1 MSYKLNEEDVG
12 AILQVLSEDKKESI
26 NKAMDEIEEDNI
38 LKRFCYMQEA
48 RLFIESILLS
58 AIETYETE
66 IKPLSKDEARV
77 ELGMMTNRA
86 SMMGVEGIIKIL
98 MGVDPLYEDDDDA
111 EGLDVEDIPEEMLEE
126 ISKATG
132 LTVEELRDRGL
143 VVNVAREDENGDLK
157 ILSDSDSREI
167 IKEVPYDEYH
177 AIYANGMKMPKSN
190 KSKDKSNKPKDMKD
204 IIAELDK
211 VRKEL

>member
-12 AILQVLSEDKKESI
+12 AILQVLSEYKRETI
-26 NKAMDEIEEDNI
+26 NKAIDEIEDDDLLE
-38 LKRFCYMQEA
+38 RFCHMQEA
-48 RLFIESILLS
+48 RLFIESLLLS

-66 IKPLSKDEARV
+66 IKFLSKDEARV
-77 ELGMMTNRA
+77 ELGVTIDRA
-86 SMMGVEGIIKIL
+86 SMMGIEGIIKIL

-190 KSKDKSNKPKDMKD
+190 KPKDKSNKPKDMKD